1 MWVLTQV
8 EGKVDLVGVLDG
20 FKHGLGLPPRLV
32 FVVVE
37 VGEVLRGMGLRSSG
51 ITDLTRL
58 LCARRTRLHAELRGA
73 FFATRVGGLHKH
85 IKGRVLE
92 TRYASL
98 RTQHIR
104 YDMVGQNMVLCY
116 LRNTHILKMAAVNP
130 MFLRTG
136 KSTH

>member
-85 IKGRVLE
+85 IKSRVLE
-92 TRYASL
+92 SRDASL
-98 RTQHIR
+98 RTQH
-104 YDMVGQNMVLCY
+104 MVGQNMVLCY
-116 LRNTHILKMAAVNP
+116 LRTTHILKMAAANP